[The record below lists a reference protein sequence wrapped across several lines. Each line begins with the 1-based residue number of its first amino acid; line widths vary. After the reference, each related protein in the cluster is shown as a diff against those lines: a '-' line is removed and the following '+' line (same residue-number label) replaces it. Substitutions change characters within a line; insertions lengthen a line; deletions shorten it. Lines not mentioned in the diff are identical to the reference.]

1 MQRQIRMNKEDRRR
15 QIIESAL
22 EVFKEKGFKGATT
35 SEIAEA
41 ASITEVT
48 LFRYFKSKQ
57 DIFLEGITPILL
69 KTLEDVVIT
78 SSGLN
83 QQERLKALLLNR
95 ITFISENY
103 DTVRLILNESSA
115 IHEMGQSD
123 FSEGIRNIIERMLES
138 SNADP
143 VRKRQA
149 VRLVMGSLLSFLYM
163 PEKDQGAIE
172 GFVDNISWMLMKT
185 LQGDA
190 K

>member
-1 MQRQIRMNKEDRRR
+1 MQKQIRMNKEDRRS
-15 QIIESAL
+15 QIIDSAL

-69 KTLEDVVIT
+69 KD
-78 SSGLN
+78 SGGCGYNLVRLN

-190 K
+190 E